1 MSLPVAVPS
10 SLLMCCPHDYDVYRT
25 PHFRAYVV
33 AHHPTGEEAR
43 VTYADVEARTG
54 ASIDRLG
61 EAGGEGYLLGGVV
74 VQLAWERL
82 LALYLTTKAQ
92 RDDYA
97 AQLAYLLEIPRA
109 GLASG
114 PT

>member
-1 MSLPVAVPS
+1 MSFPVAVPS
-10 SLLMCCPHDYDVYRT
+10 SLLLCCPQDYDVYRT
-25 PHFRAYVV
+25 PHFRAYLV

-61 EAGGEGYLLGGVV
+61 AAASEGYLLGSVV

-97 AQLAYLLEIPRA
+97 AQLAYLLEIPRPQFA
-109 GLASG
+109 LGVA
-114 PT
+114 